1 MGNLEVTKTIP
12 PEGGRSARHM
22 LLASH
27 GLSIFASFYLSYRLL
42 PYYRPYLRHEAF
54 YAHSF
59 AAHAWLLLLI
69 YPLWYLLLEHAGLS
83 RAARLSWP
91 AVFTRT
97 VRVQGFGL
105 AALSLLI
112 FIFKLQAVSRLVLF
126 GFCVLMVPLSMG
138 LRWLLLRVLEA
149 HRSHIYNIAR
159 VLVIGTRERAREFI
173 RSARRSEEGYYE
185 IAGCLDPEIAQAP
198 AEVEGVPV
206 VGSTEIFRAYLFA
219 HPVDIVVFA
228 LPLECVPEAP
238 RLLTAALE
246 LGLRVAVLPDFYLDR
261 LGCRAEHPEARLEFF
276 LGWPVV
282 ALSTVRQHRAYRA
295 VKRVM
300 DLGVSAALLVLL
312 APVFLL
318 LAVLIK
324 IVSPRGPVF
333 YRWRVLGINKKPF
346 LGYKFRTMVPDAELL
361 KPHFLA
367 QNEMEGPVFKLRND
381 PRVIPFGRFLR
392 RFSLDELPQLYSVL
406 KGDMSLVGPRPP
418 FPEEADRYEFW
429 QRRKLSVKPGITCL
443 WQVNGRNHI
452 HRFEEWAQ
460 LDLDY
465 IERASLWLDCKI
477 LLKTIPAVLR
487 GRGAY

>member
-1 MGNLEVTKTIP
+1 
-12 PEGGRSARHM
+12 M
-22 LLASH
+22 LLVSH
-27 GLSIFASFYLSYRLL
+27 GLSILASFYLSYRLL
-42 PYYRPYLRHEAF
+42 PYYRPYLRPGAF
-54 YAHSF
+54 DAHSF
-59 AAHAWLLLLI
+59 TAHAWLLLLI
-69 YPLWYLLLEHAGLS
+69 FPLWYLLLEQAGLS
-83 RAARLSWP
+83 RATRLSWSR
-91 AVFTRT
+91 VFWQT
-97 VRVQGFGL
+97 VRVQGLGL

-138 LRWLLLRVLEA
+138 LRWLLLRILEA

-159 VLVIGTRERAREFI
+159 VLVIGTRARAREFI
-173 RSARRSEEGYYE
+173 RSARKSEEGYYE
-185 IAGCLDPEIAQAP
+185 IVGCLDPEISQAP
-198 AEVEGVPV
+198 REVEGVPV
-206 VGSTEIFRAYLFA
+206 VGSTDILPAYLFA

-228 LPLECVPEAP
+228 LPPDRVPDAP
-238 RLLTAALE
+238 HVLDGALE

-261 LGCRAEHPEARLEFF
+261 LGGRAEHPEARLEFF
-276 LGWPVV
+276 LGRPVV
-282 ALSTVRQHRAYRA
+282 ALSTLPRRDTYRV
-295 VKRVM
+295 VKRVI
-300 DLGVSAALLVLL
+300 DIGVSATLLVLL
-312 APVFLL
+312 APLFLL

-346 LGYKFRTMVPDAELL
+346 VGYKFRTMVPNAEEL
-361 KPHFLA
+361 KPNFLP

-392 RFSLDELPQLYSVL
+392 KHSLDELPQLYSVL

-418 FPEEADRYEFW
+418 FSEEADRYEFW

-443 WQVNGRNHI
+443 WQINGRNHI
-452 HRFEEWAQ
+452 HRFDEWAQ
-460 LDLDY
+460 LDLEY

-477 LLKTIPAVLR
+477 LLKTVPAVLR